1 MRAAVTHALA
11 GTFAVALA
19 ATALTYPLKNDGAI
33 GAPGADVNAESA
45 WEITEGSR
53 SVIVAVLDT
62 GVDVTHPEL
71 AASIWTNPGEI
82 PGNGLDDDNDGHV
95 DDVHGWDFADDDAD
109 VSDAVNPHGTL
120 VAGLITGTKTG
131 LAPGVTL
138 MPLKIFSDSFSDP
151 NFEQVASDAIL
162 FALAHGAQIIQISW
176 ELSGP
181 PGPVLS
187 AAFGAAYTQGALV
200 VVAAGNDGINLTIDP
215 VYPAAVP
222 LLNVIGVSGTDR
234 YDRPVDL
241 PGLFVTNFGVTW
253 CELAAPTE
261 KNPTTYPGGGSLL
274 FTGTSAA
281 APLVSAAAALAWSAN
296 PQLTAIEVRDAI
308 VLGAVRI
315 PALDGKTLGAG
326 RLDAGNTVR
335 LAAGAALQVPRAV
348 VGPVTEAAPGV
359 SILFDGTQSFG
370 GVIGGVQVLSY
381 EWDFGD
387 GARSASP
394 SGLAE
399 HAFFTGGDWPVTL
412 RVTDLYGL
420 DHVAHQTVR
429 VPFRGASV
437 AKAIE
442 SVHPYPGGTQQVVPI
457 TLPGAAWIR
466 LHFSHIATPPGD
478 AFLVFDGA
486 RTGLKSFQGT
496 FDDVTTDPIRG
507 ESAFVYLRGFN
518 GGTYGF
524 TLDRVD
530 YEMKEQA
537 EHPPI
542 ARVGG
547 PASVLVGEAVALS
560 AAASTDE
567 DGDALTYAWRI
578 VQAPAGSIATPVT
591 PDAMVTAFS
600 PDLPGDYALVVAVS
614 DGTSTSEA
622 LTWVVTRKRDNP
634 GVNCDV
640 TSPDR
645 GAGAPRRDITLL
657 LLPLAA
663 ALGNRVRRRRSL
675 RNHRHVRRREEVDV
689 GDREVLL

>member
-1 MRAAVTHALA
+1 MRAIAASVVFL
-11 GTFAVALA
+11 LA
-19 ATALTYPLKNDGAI
+19 APALTYPLKNDGVI

-45 WEITEGSR
+45 WAITQGDR

-71 AASIWTNPGEI
+71 VDSIWTNQGEI
-82 PGNGLDDDNDGHV
+82 PGNGLDDDNDGHI

-131 LAPGVTL
+131 LAPGVTV

-162 FALAHGAQIIQISW
+162 FALAHGAKVLQISW

-181 PGPVLS
+181 PGPILS
-187 AAFGAAYTQGALV
+187 AAFTAADAQGALV
-200 VVAAGNDGINLTIDP
+200 VVAAGNNGVNLTIDP
-215 VYPAAVP
+215 TYPAAVP
-222 LLNVIGVSGTDR
+222 LLNVIGIAGTDR

-253 CELAAPTE
+253 VELAAPTE
-261 KNPTTYPGGGSLL
+261 KSPTTYPGGGSLL

-296 PQLTAIEVRDAI
+296 PSLTAIDVRDAI

-315 PALDGKTLGAG
+315 PELDGKTLGSG

-370 GVIGGVQVLSY
+370 GVIGGEQILTY
-381 EWDFGD
+381 AWDFGD
-387 GARSASP
+387 GAHSSTAFT
-394 SGLAE
+394 E
-399 HAFFTGGDWPVTL
+399 HAFTTGGDWPVTL
-412 RVTDLYGL
+412 RVTDIYGL

-429 VPFRGASV
+429 VPFRGASI
-437 AKAIE
+437 AEAIE
-442 SVHPYPGGTQQVVPI
+442 SVHPYPAGTQQVVPI
-457 TLPGAAWIR
+457 TVPGAAWIR
-466 LHFSHIATPPGD
+466 LHFTHIETPPGD
-478 AFLVFDGA
+478 SFLLFDGA

-496 FDDVTTDPIRG
+496 FDDVTSDPIPG

-524 TLDRVD
+524 TLDRVE
-530 YEMKEQA
+530 YEMKDHA
-537 EHPPI
+537 GHPPV
-542 ARVGG
+542 ARADG
-547 PASVLVGEAVALS
+547 PFSVLAGETATLS
-560 AAASTDE
+560 AAASSDD
-567 DGDALTYAWRI
+567 DGDALTYAWRV
-578 VQAPAGSIATPVT
+578 VQAPAGSVAMPATPGEKE
-591 PDAMVTAFS
+591 TAFT
-600 PDLPGDYALVVAVS
+600 PDLPGSYALVVTVD
-614 DGTSTSEA
+614 DGANPKQSSEA
-622 LTWVVTRKRDNP
+622 LTWVVTRKRDDP

-640 TSPDR
+640 SPLLASGES
-645 GAGAPRRDITLL
+645 GASGAAAL
-657 LLPLAA
+657 LLPIAA
-663 ALGNRVRRRRSL
+663 AISIALARRRR
-675 RNHRHVRRREEVDV
+675 
-689 GDREVLL
+689 